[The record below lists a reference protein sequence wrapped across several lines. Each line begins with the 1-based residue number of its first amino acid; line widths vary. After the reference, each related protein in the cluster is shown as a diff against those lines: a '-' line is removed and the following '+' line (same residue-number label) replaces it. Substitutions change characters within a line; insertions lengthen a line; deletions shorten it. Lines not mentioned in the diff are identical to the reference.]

1 MKISFHITAKD
12 YKSLFARGV
21 LLLCLLTSPGTL
33 LGNNSIRILHFNGSR
48 GFEHD
53 SADHPLVWYHLYDG
67 GSVLI
72 NKGLIVDLDADSA
85 VVTDEHKRVEKWINQ
100 AKTFPVKAFVKQDKG
115 RKEEGSGR
123 PLLVEHLPS
132 LNGHN
137 TISFN
142 KQELVAADEDA
153 FDHLVTGSGYTW
165 FCVLKPG
172 QQSGELENV
181 NSFFGSLKNGGYYE
195 GFWAGFNDDNSIW
208 MGSRNGKTFGRWDA
222 NNPNIAA
229 KQVLSTAQYYLVAG
243 RMDAGTDTVNI
254 SLYVN
259 NCTRPVATGRFPVN
273 ISANASKLAIGQ
285 ERDAV
290 EHPGRESF
298 IGEISRFLLYERAL
312 TTEEMKVVGNALVD
326 YYKLKRD
333 R

>member
-1 MKISFHITAKD
+1 MKTCYHITAKD
-12 YKSLFARGV
+12 DKTLFAGGI
-21 LLLCLLTSPGTL
+21 LLLCLLTLSGTIIFTGRQQKAL
-33 LGNNSIRILHFNGSR
+33 EIYSNPDYIEMASAGIGRDPAMG
-48 GFEHD
+48 HD
-53 SADHPLVWYHLYDG
+53 KVS
-67 GSVLI
+67 
-72 NKGLIVDLDADSA
+72 KGLVVDLDADSA
-85 VVTDEHKRVEKWINQ
+85 VVTDGHKRVEKWINQ
-100 AKTFPVKAFVKQDKG
+100 AGKFPVMAFVKQDKG

-123 PLLVEHLPS
+123 PLLVEHLPA

-153 FDHLVTGSGYTW
+153 FDHLITGSGYTW

-172 QQSGELENV
+172 RQSGELENV

-208 MGSRNGKTFGRWDA
+208 MGSRNGKSFGRWDA
-222 NNPNIAA
+222 NNPNIATN
-229 KQVLSTAQYYLVAG
+229 KVLSAGQYYLVAG

-259 NCTRPVATGRFPVN
+259 NCTTPVSTGRFPVN
-273 ISANASKLAIGQ
+273 INANASKLAIGQ

-312 TTEEMKVVGNALVD
+312 TQEEMKVVGESLRD
-326 YYKLKRD
+326 YYQLKQGK
-333 R
+333 